1 MKTMRPWSLIPLLAA
16 LACESGSGPMTADAP
31 GGLAVEVVPASL
43 APIPPTSGVARVT
56 GGAVD
61 QTVNVNPG
69 QSASVQV
76 PPGTYTVALAG
87 IAAGAVVSSGER
99 TGVVVTSG
107 AQTQVTIPLVSFVP
121 EGVTA
126 PTTVAQGQPVSVTWT
141 PVPAANGGYEVEWSN
156 SPAFTGAQRQAVAQ
170 TSVAI
175 TPPAAGT
182 YYFRVRGVTN
192 RFTLPGHW
200 SEATPGTAVRQ
211 SFTLTV
217 TQTGSGTVTS
227 APPGISTSGATP
239 STNASFPDGTVVTLT
254 ATPAAGWRVQGWGG
268 ACAAAGTA
276 TVCQVT
282 MTAARTVTVTFQEVS
297 LTPPV
302 ITAYQPIFLTSYACQ
317 AGFRDLL
324 VLDRVGYT
332 DVDGDFPTTG
342 TPLTEGTP
350 NSAVQSEYRFAGET
364 EWQSFP
370 PGRTWSPEAGSS
382 GSAGTLRTGACW
394 RLPESNPSYV
404 DQRARI
410 RDQGGN
416 WSDWTTTRVMLP
428 ASITVSPGSA
438 VALTGG
444 GSQQFTV
451 AVRDANNALI
461 PGNFVNWSNFNRPTV
476 GSISADGRYTLATSV
491 AGVDNA
497 YSWAGRARYLNGIIG
512 PSPATADSWWAP
524 CWFTQVGLNAGQYR
538 YLRMNVYQGQEYR
551 FTLGQPPGGGAGGN
565 PDLYIRLGE
574 RPTIGT
580 FDAAS
585 NGPGVDEVITWTAP
599 VDGLLWI
606 GIHAAST
613 FVAVRFETST
623 TDELCGFP
631 GFAHTAPA
639 TVPTPGLAPVPLGW
653 SGGTPEGGAVGQTPA
668 MDPGLGPLRPRW
680 DQGRTGGGGVVLA
693 PESAVRG
700 ALSGARGGWGG
711 P

>member
-1 MKTMRPWSLIPLLAA
+1 MKTIRSWCLLPLLAA
-16 LACESGSGPMTADAP
+16 LACESGSEPMTADAP

-56 GGAVD
+56 GGTVD

-107 AQTQVTIPLVSFVP
+107 AQTQVTIPLASFVP

-141 PVPAANGGYEVEWSN
+141 PVPAANGGYEVEWATN
-156 SPAFTGAQRQAVAQ
+156 SAFTGAQRQAVTQA
-170 TSVAI
+170 SVAI

-200 SEATPGTAVRQ
+200 SEATAGTAVRQ
-211 SFTLTV
+211 SFALTV

-227 APPGISTSGATP
+227 APPGISTSAATP
-239 STNASFPDGTVVTLT
+239 SANANFPDGTVVTLT
-254 ATPAAGWRVQGWGG
+254 ATPAQGWRVQGWGG
-268 ACAAAGTA
+268 ACVGAGTA
-276 TVCQVT
+276 TQCQVT

-297 LTPPV
+297 LNPPV
-302 ITAYQPIFLTSYACQ
+302 IAAYQATFLTTYACQ
-317 AGFRDLL
+317 PGFRDLL

-332 DVDGDFPTTG
+332 DVDGDYPTTG

-364 EWQSFP
+364 EWQPFP

-394 RLPESNPSYV
+394 RLPESDPAYV

-428 ASITVSPGSA
+428 ASITVSPGSN

-451 AVRDANNALI
+451 AVRDASNALI

-476 GSISADGRYTLATSV
+476 GSIGADGRYTLATSV
-491 AGVDNA
+491 AGVDNSYA
-497 YSWAGRARYLNGIIG
+497 WAGRARYLNGIIG

-538 YLRMNVYQGQEYR
+538 YLRMNAYQGQEYR
-551 FTLGQPPGGGAGGN
+551 FTLGQPPGGGAGGD
-565 PDLYIRLGE
+565 PDLYIRLGD

-585 NGPGVDEVITWTAP
+585 DGPGVDESITWTAP
-599 VDGLLWI
+599 ADGVLWI
-606 GIHAAST
+606 GIHAASA
-613 FVAVRFETST
+613 FIAVRFEALT
-623 TDELCGFP
+623 TDGLCGFP
-631 GFAHTAPA
+631 GFGHTAPA
-639 TVPTPGLAPVPLGW
+639 AVPGQGPTPVPGHGGEGAYGGSAVAGP
-653 SGGTPEGGAVGQTPA
+653 SGPGSG
-668 MDPGLGPLRPRW
+668 PGLLSPRW
-680 DQGRTGGGGVVLA
+680 NQGGSDTGGVVPA

-700 ALSGARGGWGG
+700 APSGARGGWGS